1 MRHRFSSLGRL
12 LVASFAWL
20 VAARAGAQLV
30 TSSPFLPVR
39 SAASATAPTAGAP
52 LENHGSI
59 DLAGVGL
66 KVRIYDPNRKIGAWL
81 SVNERDPAIDF
92 VVKKYD
98 SSRGLATVEFNGQ
111 TMILPQRE
119 AKVTSLGVAN
129 FGVPMGGIP
138 MPAAVTQAAVL
149 NPTPADEQRRLEAVA
164 QEVARRRQLR
174 EQAPEQSPQGGP
186 VAQPANAPQSP
197 NVEQPRSPADAAARD
212 AGRGRAP

>member
-1 MRHRFSSLGRL
+1 MRHRFSSFGRR
-12 LVASFAWL
+12 LVASFACL
-20 VAARAGAQLV
+20 AAARAGAQLV
-30 TSSPFLPVR
+30 TSSPFLPVK
-39 SAASATAPTAGAP
+39 SAASAAAPTAGAP

-81 SVNERDPAIDF
+81 SVNERDPAYDF

-98 SSRGLATVEFNGQ
+98 SDRGLATVEFNGQ

-138 MPAAVTQAAVL
+138 MPTAVTQAAVL

-174 EQAPEQSPQGGP
+174 EQAPELPAQAATANQTLNGPQPSNGQ
-186 VAQPANAPQSP
+186 QPP
-197 NVEQPRSPADAAARD
+197 SPAEAAARA